1 VSHVL
6 ITSISKKVPLIK
18 CVKNASSRLTDRKK
32 VFGADID
39 PSCVGRY
46 FVEEFWEM
54 PRLDELPPEDLIAY
68 CQKQEI
74 NSIIPTRDGEL
85 LYFSKHSEQLRQHG
99 IHVMTSCEESVRI
112 ACDKVLFYN
121 TLREMKIA
129 AIETYN
135 KLSDF
140 ESPHC
145 VSKER
150 YGAGSSSIGIRLSKK
165 DAEEHARSLNHPVF
179 QPYIEGKEI
188 SVDLYIDRSGHA
200 KGVILRYR
208 EKVVEGE
215 SQVTTTFRDE
225 HLEVQCVRLAED
237 LNLYGHVM
245 FQLIQQENLPIR
257 YFLECN
263 ARFGGASTLS
273 LAAGLDSFYWFFQ
286 EVDGCVPSCFQRAPD
301 EKTLVRHA
309 EDLIL

>member
-1 VSHVL
+1 M
-6 ITSISKKVPLIK
+6 
-18 CVKNASSRLTDRKK
+18 
-32 VFGADID
+32 D
-39 PSCVGRY
+39 PACVGRY

-54 PRLDELPPEDLIAY
+54 PRLDKLSPEDLIAY
-68 CQKQEI
+68 CQKNEI
-74 NSIIPTRDGEL
+74 NSIIPTRDGDL
-85 LYFSKHSEQLRQHG
+85 LYFSKHREKLRQSG
-99 IHVMTSCEESVRI
+99 VHVMISTEESVKV
-112 ACDKVLFYN
+112 AHDKLLFYT
-121 TLREMKIA
+121 TLSEMGIP
-129 AIETYN
+129 AIETYKSLN
-135 KLSDF
+135 DF
-140 ESPHC
+140 ESQHY

-150 YGAGSSSIGIRLSKK
+150 YGAGSDSIGIRLTSE
-165 DAEEHARSLNHPVF
+165 DAEKHARSLKLPVF

-188 SVDLYIDRSGHA
+188 SVDLYIDRSGNA
-200 KGVILRYR
+200 KGVILRHR
-208 EKVVEGE
+208 ELVIGGE

-245 FQLIQQENLPIR
+245 FQLIQQDDLPIR

-286 EVDGCVPSCFQRAPD
+286 EVDGYVPSCFYRSSD